1 MGITTYFVILL
12 NFLSPIWRYLHCHLC
27 RQPAILLNTDYLT
40 GISESEDPMSTNKP
54 FRVSVDVG
62 GTFTDVAIVNTLTHE
77 LSVAKVPST
86 PADPMI
92 AVMDGLRQGNVE
104 LSQVEVFSHGTT
116 VATNALIQRRFPA
129 AALVTTKGFRDVL
142 EIRDGTKDELWD
154 AYKDVAD
161 PYIRR
166 RDRYEVEERVDFDGT
181 EITPLNEEEARHVA
195 RILKRKGIETVAI
208 CFINSH
214 ANAAHEARMY
224 EILREELPDA
234 AISTSSEILP
244 EIFEHDRF
252 STTVSNAVLAPLV
265 TGYVNR
271 LSRQLAEGGYEGD
284 LLMLHSGGGSMTPQM
299 VSKYPVRLAAS
310 GIAAGAIAVQDIAT
324 RCGYPN
330 AIGLEM
336 GGTSTDISLVYG
348 GDIRITKQWQVEYG
362 FPICFPSIEVG
373 TIGAGGGSL
382 AWIDEAGSLRNG
394 PQSAGADPGPVCYE
408 RGGTEATNTDANVT
422 LGRLGTELIGGALKL
437 NKSAAEEA
445 VRKTVADPLG
455 LGIETAAEDIIKVA
469 NANMADAV
477 RVLSIRR
484 GYDPRD
490 FVLVVGGGA
499 GALHGAEVARDLSIP
514 TVVVPPHPGVTSAQ
528 GCLLVDIRHDISQMY
543 QSPVSSVDK
552 DDLRKAYEL
561 LKAEGRERLAKEHV
575 PTERMKFKRTASM
588 RYRGQ
593 WRSLTV
599 ELPESGS
606 PLEDAV
612 ALFHDEHEREYSFAD
627 RDGEVEFYQ
636 IGIVA
641 IGELDSPPFAH
652 FEVVEHEASTPAT
665 YRDVYFSAGGGWAK
679 VPVYQRTELAPG
691 ATLVGPAII
700 DQLDATTV
708 IPPGDVAVID
718 EWANIRIH
726 IGLADTKDELHSFA
740 HNLQSAGVNA

>member
-1 MGITTYFVILL
+1 MTET
-12 NFLSPIWRYLHCHLC
+12 
-27 RQPAILLNTDYLT
+27 
-40 GISESEDPMSTNKP
+40 KP

-62 GTFTDVAIVNTLTHE
+62 GTFTDVAIVNTDTHE

-86 PADPMI
+86 PDDPMK
-92 AVMDGLRQGNVE
+92 AVMNGLKQADVQ
-104 LSQVEVFSHGTT
+104 LSQVDVFSHGTT
-116 VATNALIQRRFPA
+116 VATNALIQRRFPP
-129 AALVTTKGFRDVL
+129 AALITTKGFRDVL

-154 AYKDVAD
+154 AYHDVPE

-166 RDRYEVEERVDFDGT
+166 RDRYEVEERIDFDGA
-181 EITPLNEEEARHVA
+181 EVTPLDEAEAR
-195 RILKRKGIETVAI
+195 RIAGILRRKKIETVAV

-214 ANAAHEARMY
+214 ANASHEERMA

-252 STTVSNAVLAPLV
+252 STTVANAVLAPLV
-265 TGYVNR
+265 SGYVNR
-271 LSRQLAEGGYEGD
+271 LSRQLEEGGYDGD
-284 LLMLHSGGGSMTPQM
+284 LLLLHSGGGSMTPEM
-299 VSKYPVRLAAS
+299 VSRYPVRLAAS

-324 RCGYPN
+324 RCGYSN

-336 GGTSTDISLVYG
+336 GGTSTDIALVYE

-373 TIGAGGGSL
+373 TIGAGGGSE

-437 NKSAAEEA
+437 NPDAAREA
-445 VRKTVADPLG
+445 VNKTVAEPLG
-455 LGIETAAEDIIKVA
+455 LDTETAAENIVQVA

-477 RVLSIRR
+477 RLLSIRR

-528 GCLLVDIRHDISQMY
+528 GCLLVDIRHDITKMY
-543 QSPVSSVDK
+543 QAPVDEVDTA
-552 DDLRKAYEL
+552 DLRKEFQALISE
-561 LKAEGRERLAKEHV
+561 ARERLHKEHV
-575 PTERMKFKRTASM
+575 PEERMKFKLTASM

-599 ELPESGS
+599 EIPESDN
-606 PLEDAV
+606 PLDDAV
-612 ALFHDEHEREYSFAD
+612 AMFHDEHEREYSFAD
-627 RDGEVEFYQ
+627 REGAVEFYQ
-636 IGIVA
+636 IGLIA
-641 IGELDSPPFAH
+641 IGELENPPFKH
-652 FEVVEHEASTPAT
+652 YEVEEHEAELPETTRP
-665 YRDVYFSAGGGWAK
+665 VYFSAHGGWAD
-679 VPVYQRTELAPG
+679 VPIYHRPDLKAG
-691 ATLVGPAII
+691 AKLNGPAII
-700 DQLDATTV
+700 DQFDATTV
-708 IPPGDVAVID
+708 IPPGDRAEID
-718 EWANIRIH
+718 EWSNIRIH
-726 IGLADTKDELHSFA
+726 IGKAT
-740 HNLQSAGVNA
+740 NA

>member
-1 MGITTYFVILL
+1 M
-12 NFLSPIWRYLHCHLC
+12 
-27 RQPAILLNTDYLT
+27 
-40 GISESEDPMSTNKP
+40 ESEDFLLSPNPKP
-54 FRVSVDVG
+54 FRVAVDVG
-62 GTFTDVAIVNTLTHE
+62 GTFTDVAIVNTQTHE

-86 PADPMI
+86 PDDPMR
-92 AVMDGLRQGNVE
+92 AVMNGLKQGNVQ
-104 LSQVEVFSHGTT
+104 LSEVEVFSHGTT
-116 VATNALIQRRFPA
+116 VATNALIQRRFPKS
-129 AALVTTKGFRDVL
+129 ALITTKGFRDVI

-154 AYKDVAD
+154 AYHDVAD

-166 RDRYEVEERVDFDGT
+166 RDRYEVPERVDYDGV
-181 EITPLNEEEARHVA
+181 EVEPLDEQEARRVA
-195 RILKRKGIETVAI
+195 KILGRKGVETVAI

-214 ANAAHEARMY
+214 SNSAHEERMK
-224 EILREELPDA
+224 EILHEELPDA
-234 AISTSSEILP
+234 AISTSSDILP
-244 EIFEHDRF
+244 EIFEHERF

-265 TGYVNR
+265 SGYVNR

-284 LLMLHSGGGSMTPQM
+284 LLLLHSGGGSMTPQM
-299 VSKYPVRLAAS
+299 VSRYPVRLAAS

-324 RCGYPN
+324 RCGYAN

-336 GGTSTDISLVYG
+336 GGTSTDISLVYN

-362 FPICFPSIEVG
+362 FPINFPSIEVG

-422 LGRLGTELIGGALKL
+422 LGRLGTSLIGGELKL
-437 NKSAAEEA
+437 NADAARGA
-445 VRKTVADPLG
+445 VKKTVADPLG
-455 LGIETAAEDIIKVA
+455 LDLETAAENIVQVA

-477 RVLSIRR
+477 RLLSIRR

-528 GCLLVDIRHDISQMY
+528 GCLLVDIRHDLTQMY
-543 QSPVSSVDK
+543 QAPVATVDTA
-552 DDLRKAYEL
+552 DLRKAYQGLVSE
-561 LKAEGRERLAKEHV
+561 ARERLAHEGV
-575 PTERMKFKRTASM
+575 PEERMKFKRTASM

-599 ELPESGS
+599 EIPDSDN
-606 PLEDAV
+606 PLDDAV
-612 ALFHDEHEREYSFAD
+612 ATFHEEHEREYSFAD
-627 RDGEVEFYQ
+627 REGQVEFYQ
-636 IGIVA
+636 IGVVA
-641 IGELDSPPFAH
+641 IGELESPPFAH
-652 FEVVEHEASTPAT
+652 YDVEEHDAETPSES
-665 YRDVYFSAGGGWAK
+665 RQVYFSSNGGWAE
-679 VPVYQRTELAPG
+679 VPVYQRSELKAG
-691 ATLVGPAII
+691 AKLSGPAII

-708 IPPGDVAVID
+708 IPPGDLAEID
-718 EWANIRIH
+718 EWSNIRIH
-726 IGLADTKDELHSFA
+726 VLKGTK
-740 HNLQSAGVNA
+740 

>member
-1 MGITTYFVILL
+1 
-12 NFLSPIWRYLHCHLC
+12 
-27 RQPAILLNTDYLT
+27 
-40 GISESEDPMSTNKP
+40 MSTEKP
-54 FRVSVDVG
+54 YRVSVDVG
-62 GTFTDVAIVNTLTHE
+62 GTFTDVAIVNVHTHE
-77 LSVAKVPST
+77 LTVAKVPST
-86 PADPMI
+86 PDDPML

-104 LSQVEVFSHGTT
+104 LNQVEVFSHGTT
-116 VATNALIQRRFPA
+116 VATNALIQRRFPP
-129 AALVTTKGFRDVL
+129 AALITTKGFRDVL
-142 EIRDGTKDELWD
+142 EIRDGTKNELWD

-166 RDRYEVEERVDFDGT
+166 RDRYEVAERVDFDGS
-181 EITPLNEEEARHVA
+181 EIEPLDEAEARRIA
-195 RILKRKGIETVAI
+195 KILKRKAIETVAI

-214 ANAAHEARMY
+214 SNATHEKRMA

-234 AISTSSEILP
+234 AISTSAEILP

-252 STTVSNAVLAPLV
+252 STTVANAVLAPLV
-265 TGYVNR
+265 SGYVNR
-271 LSRQLAEGGYEGD
+271 LSRQLAEGGYDGD
-284 LLMLHSGGGSMTPQM
+284 LLLLHSGGGSMTPQM
-299 VSKYPVRLAAS
+299 VSRYPVRLAAS

-324 RCGYPN
+324 RCGYDN

-408 RGGTEATNTDANVT
+408 RGGTQATNTDANVT
-422 LGRLGTELIGGALKL
+422 LGRLGTQLIGGALKL
-437 NKSAAEEA
+437 NKQAAEEA
-445 VRKTVADPLG
+445 IHESIATPLN
-455 LGIETAAEDIIKVA
+455 LDLETAAENIIQVA
-469 NANMADAV
+469 NANIADAV
-477 RVLSIRR
+477 RLLSIRR

-514 TVVVPPHPGVTSAQ
+514 TVVVPTHPGVTSAQ
-528 GCLLVDIRHDISQMY
+528 GCLLVDIRHDLTQMY
-543 QSPVSSVDK
+543 QAPIESIDAN
-552 DDLRKAYEL
+552 DLREAYKKL
-561 LKAEGRERLAKEHV
+561 AAEARERLAHEHV
-575 PTERMKFKRTASM
+575 PAERMKFTRTASM

-599 ELPESGS
+599 EIPDSDS
-606 PLEDAV
+606 PLADAV
-612 ALFHDEHEREYSFAD
+612 EMFHDEHEREYSFAN
-627 RDGEVEFYQ
+627 RNGEVEFYQ
-636 IGIVA
+636 IGLIA
-641 IGELDSPPFAH
+641 IGKLESPPFAH
-652 FEVVEHEASTPAT
+652 FEVIEHEAEAPDTF
-665 YRDVYFSAGGGWAK
+665 RDVYFSANGGWST
-679 VPVYQRTELAPG
+679 VPVYQRAELSPG
-691 ATLVGPAII
+691 ARLTGPAII

-708 IPPGDVAVID
+708 IPPGDVAEID

-726 IGLADTKDELHSFA
+726 IGQAA
-740 HNLQSAGVNA
+740 